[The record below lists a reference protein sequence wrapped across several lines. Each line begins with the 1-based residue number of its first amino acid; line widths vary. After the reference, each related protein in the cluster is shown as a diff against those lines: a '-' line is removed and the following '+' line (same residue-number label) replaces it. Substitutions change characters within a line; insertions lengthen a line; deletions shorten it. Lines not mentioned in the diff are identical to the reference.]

1 MADISKHLEK
11 AQKYIE
17 KGKIEQA
24 AEEYRAIV
32 EGEPRNPEHLRTL
45 ADLLTRSNRASEAV
59 NFYGLLFDRYVELN
73 DARKAEALFR
83 KSLKTAPQPPERIAN
98 FGFLVQRLGKPDE
111 ALENYQAA
119 ADAFLSAANE
129 EGALGAYE
137 KIATLDP
144 DNISVQIQLGDL
156 ATRLRKN
163 DIACKALLRAGQ
175 LTVPTDIEKG
185 LELLERAYQLA
196 PTDRTVVL
204 AYAEAEVRKGNSRR
218 AVQLLD
224 ALLAENQQDPAFLSV
239 LGDALLHELDL
250 ARAESVFEKYYEVK
264 PDGYEKLFEVADRY
278 LKAGEGEHALRL
290 VGSVKSKLFAAKRQ
304 KDFVQALES
313 LLEANPGALDLAEL
327 CARTFNEMNQE
338 SKYCAALARLFELY
352 FAAGRYDRAVDALER
367 SIDVDPYDFN
377 NQNRLEQLRGKIQQE
392 RHGAVAS
399 RISQSATVT
408 GQASVFS
415 RGDASAGAQ
424 APPAVS
430 DEVRM
435 RSMFEDMMVQVEIF
449 LQYALRAKAIEY
461 LEKINMMFPG
471 EEEKNERLRN
481 LYAMAQFTPKIVP
494 TTAPA
499 PPAHKPSAAPTE
511 EGAEP
516 VGAEPMAGISDLAK
530 ISEITHMV
538 YRQST
543 PKSVLST
550 AVNEVGKYL
559 RASKCLATLG
569 TAGRPPS
576 VAVEF
581 CAPGTPQSSGGI
593 ILKLLGLVYQYSF
606 DSSGTVAIEAASTP
620 GLREVGL
627 ESALAIQLTD
637 KDKQTDAGLLVVQQA
652 DRPRKWRPNEVYL
665 LRAIADQM
673 MIAANHTKMRTLMKT
688 LAVADEKTG
697 VISRSSYL
705 DCLLAEVQ
713 RAKTQGTPLS
723 IMLLEIDRGQALM
736 RQVGEAL
743 MQNFMQGVGQT
754 IASNMRQNDIAIKYT
769 AWSLAFVLPD
779 TTAANAQA
787 LAEKMRKIVS
797 TQKPPWDH
805 QPLSLSVG
813 VSEAV
818 IRPDYDVV
826 DTVTDVIN
834 RVEFS
839 IEEAHKKG
847 GNSTVVK

>member
-1 MADISKHLEK
+1 MADISKRLEK

-32 EGEPRNPEHLRTL
+32 EEEPRNPEHLRTL
-45 ADLLTRSNRASEAV
+45 GDLLTRSDRASEAV
-59 NFYGLLFDRYVELN
+59 HFYGLLFDRYAELN

-83 KSLKTAPQPPERIAN
+83 KSLKTTPQPPERTAK
-98 FGFLVQRLGKPDE
+98 FGYLMQRLGKPDE

-119 ADAFLSAANE
+119 ADAFLSAGDE
-129 EGALGAYE
+129 EGALGCYE

-144 DNISVQIQLGDL
+144 DNVNVQIQVGEL

-175 LTVPTDIEKG
+175 LTVPTHIEKG
-185 LELLERAYQLA
+185 LELLERAYRLA

-204 AYAEAEVRKGNSRR
+204 AYAEAEVRKGNNQH

-224 ALLAENQQDPAFLSV
+224 ALLAENQQDPAFLAV

-250 ARAESVFEKYYEVK
+250 ARAESVFEKFYELK

-290 VGSVKSKLFAAKRQ
+290 VASVKSKLFVAKRQ
-304 KDFVQALES
+304 KDFVQSLES

-327 CARTFNEMNQE
+327 CARTFNELNQE
-338 SKYCAALARLFELY
+338 SKYCGALGRLFELY
-352 FAAGRYDRAVDALER
+352 SAAGQYDRAVDTLER
-367 SIDVDPYDFN
+367 LIDVDPYDFN
-377 NQNRLEQLRGKIQQE
+377 NQNRLDQLRGKIPPE
-392 RHGAVAS
+392 RHVAVAA
-399 RISQSATVT
+399 RITQSATVT
-408 GQASVFS
+408 GQAAVFS

-424 APPAVS
+424 AAPAVS

-435 RSMFEDMMVQVEIF
+435 RSMLEDMMVQVEIF
-449 LQYALRAKAIEY
+449 LQYALRAKALEY

-471 EEEKNERLRN
+471 EEQKNERLRN
-481 LYAMAQFTPKIVP
+481 LYGTAQFTPKI
-494 TTAPA
+494 TAGAAA
-499 PPAHKPSAAPTE
+499 PPPPKAAGAPVE
-511 EGAEP
+511 AAEP

-530 ISEITHMV
+530 ISEITHLI

-550 AVNEVGKYL
+550 AVNELGKYL

-593 ILKLLGLVYQYSF
+593 ILKLLGLVYPYSF
-606 DSSGTVAIEAASTP
+606 DSSGTVAVEAASTP
-620 GLREVGL
+620 GLRELGL
-627 ESALAIQLTD
+627 ESVLAIQLVD
-637 KDKQTDAGLLVVQQA
+637 KDKQADAGLLLVQQA
-652 DRPRKWRPNEVYL
+652 DRPRKWRQNEVYL

-697 VISRSSYL
+697 VISRGSYL

-713 RAKTQGTPLS
+713 RAKTQGTSLS
-723 IMLLEIDRGQALM
+723 VMLLEIDRGQALM

-743 MQNFMQGVGQT
+743 MQNFMQNVGQT
-754 IASNMRQNDIAIKYT
+754 LVSNMRQNDIAIKYT

-779 TTAANAQA
+779 TTAANAA
-787 LAEKMRKIVS
+787 VLAEKMRKTVS
-797 TQKPPWDH
+797 AQKPPWDH
-805 QPLSLSVG
+805 QPLNLSVG

-826 DTVTDVIN
+826 DAVTDVIN

-847 GNSTVVK
+847 GNATVVK